1 MSVDSASAIWINLHK
16 LIDFHLSIGTD
27 RMEAE
32 SDNSH
37 RTRHQEQYQENPIDG
52 QVLKKLVEA
61 GLTWLRTNQQTV
73 NALNVFPVPDGDTG
87 INMVLTMQSAFDE
100 IADSAEMNFGKMAHA
115 IAHGALMGARG
126 NSGVILSQ
134 LWRGFARGVDNF
146 EILDGPKM
154 VHAFAE
160 ARDTAYKGVVR
171 PVEGTI
177 LTVAKD
183 AAAAAHDALSE
194 TQDPLQI
201 LEKLIVA
208 ADISVEHTPELL
220 AELKKAGV
228 VDAGGKGLFFL
239 LEGMLR
245 FINGEPLDTAVTTV
259 QPLSAMN
266 LEDTME
272 TIEPGQDVEVV
283 IDFRP
288 QGHLDLGKFYGKLE
302 EMGTSI
308 QVGEGEGIY
317 RMHIHVPTE
326 KMYEPVEY
334 VKSLGTFTKVA
345 MENLVDQMQAIEKKA
360 RGETIK
366 FAPVEA
372 GQIGVVAVSPGMGI
386 ARVFASLGV
395 AGIVEGGQ
403 TMNPSTQDILEAF
416 ENLPTDQIVI
426 LPNNKNIILAA
437 KAAAE
442 LTAKKV
448 AVVPSRTVPEG
459 LSAMLRLA
467 PEGDFEAVV
476 SEMTQAIDDVQT
488 GEITSAVRDA
498 EIDGVKVKEGEI
510 IAMLNRK
517 LVCATHSLE
526 KTCLGLLEKANAAD
540 YELITLFYGADVT
553 KHDAHH
559 IADTIGETYPNLEV
573 EVQDGGQ
580 PHYQFILSIE

>member
-1 MSVDSASAIWINLHK
+1 
-16 LIDFHLSIGTD
+16 
-27 RMEAE
+27 
-32 SDNSH
+32 
-37 RTRHQEQYQENPIDG
+37 
-52 QVLKKLVEA
+52 
-61 GLTWLRTNQQTV
+61 
-73 NALNVFPVPDGDTG
+73 
-87 INMVLTMQSAFDE
+87 
-100 IADSAEMNFGKMAHA
+100 MAHA

-134 LWRGFARGVDNF
+134 LWRGFARGVDNI

-183 AAAAAHDALSE
+183 TAAAAKDSLNE
-194 TQDPLQI
+194 TQDPIQI
-201 LEKLIVA
+201 LEKSITA
-208 ADISVEHTPELL
+208 ADISVAHTPELL

-245 FINGEPLDTAVTTV
+245 YINGDPLDTALTTV
-259 QPLSAMN
+259 QPLTAMN
-266 LEDTME
+266 LEDTLE
-272 TIEPGQDVEVV
+272 TIEPGQDFEVV
-283 IDFRP
+283 VDFRP
-288 QGHLDLGKFYGKLE
+288 FTPLNLEKFYSELE
-302 EMGTSI
+302 KIGTSI

-326 KMYEPVEY
+326 KRYEPIEY
-334 VKSLGTFTKVA
+334 TMSLGTITKVA
-345 MENLVDQMQAIEKKA
+345 IENLIDQMNTLEEKA
-360 RGETIK
+360 RGK
-366 FAPVEA
+366 QVKLAPVEA
-372 GQIGVVAVSPGMGI
+372 GQIAVVAVSPGVGI

-403 TMNPSTQDILEAF
+403 TMNPSTQDILGAF
-416 ENLPTDQIVI
+416 EHLPTDQVII

-437 KAAAE
+437 KAAAD
-442 LTAKKV
+442 LTVKKV

-459 LSAMLRLA
+459 LAAMLRLS
-467 PEGDFEAVV
+467 PEGDFESVV
-476 SEMTQAIDDVQT
+476 ADMTQAINDVQT
-488 GEITSAVRDA
+488 GEITTAVRDA
-498 EIDGVKVKEGEI
+498 DIDGVKTKEGEI

-517 LVCATHSLE
+517 IVCSTSSVE
-526 KTCLGLLEKANAAD
+526 KACLGLLEKAHAAD
-540 YELITLFYGADVT
+540 YELITLFYGANVT

-559 IADTIGETYPNLEV
+559 IADSIGEAYPNLEI

-580 PHYQFILSIE
+580 PHYHFILSIE